1 MKSFVWHRVWGVLLQ
16 EYYVTIHSLEI
27 LVDVF
32 FFPILNIVLFGFISI
47 YLSGSDPEAARNVL
61 LGMVLWQIIWIIA
74 YSVAVESL
82 WNIWSKNLSNMFV
95 APLKLSEYVTAHFL
109 SGSVKAL
116 ILLVGAIIFCVFA
129 FDFNVLDIGWPTLLL
144 VFLLFAIFAF
154 TVGLLV
160 LGLIFCYGLRIQ
172 ALSWSVIFIFQPLSA
187 AFFPIAAMPQW
198 LQMIAYALPP
208 TYGFEAARHSLQ
220 GGTVQFEFFGIGFLL
235 AFVYL
240 VPAILIFQWLF
251 NRSRNSGQFARNE
264 S

>member
-1 MKSFVWHRVWGVLLQ
+1 MNVRRIWGVLLQ

-32 FFPILNIVLFGFISI
+32 FFPILNIVLFGLISM

-82 WNIWSKNLSNMFV
+82 WNIWSKNLSNMFI
-95 APLKLSEYVTAHFL
+95 APLKLSEYVIAHFL

-116 ILLVGAIIFCVFA
+116 ILLMGAIIFCSFA
-129 FDFNVLDIGWPTLLL
+129 FGFNVFDIGFSTL
-144 VFLLFAIFAF
+144 FLLFTLFAFFAF
-154 TVGLLV
+154 TVGLVV

-172 ALSWSVIFIFQPLSA
+172 ALSWSLIFIFQPLSA
-187 AFFPIAAMPQW
+187 AFFPLDAMPQW
-198 LQMIAYALPP
+198 LQAIAYLLPP
-208 TYGFEAARHSLQ
+208 TYGFEAARFALEH
-220 GGTVQFEFFGIGFLL
+220 GGVHIQLFATGFILTIMYL
-235 AFVYL
+235 IPAVFVFRY
-240 VPAILIFQWLF
+240 LF

-264 S
+264 A